1 MVFGLVLFLMSFS
14 VFADTYPVII
24 LYTVGN
30 SHGSSAAL
38 ACSTEVNRIGKY
50 GGGLYQCGY
59 TDNMCIYWNEPA
71 NVGRCDYTKSGV
83 GVSHSS
89 TCPGG
94 GSISGANCINAPA
107 CVAPQVRST
116 VTGLCADQNCD
127 KPICTSD
134 QNPFS
139 NNCKYADNAGL
150 KIDCTDGSTV
160 NVPQTCPPNKW
171 DYLFS
176 PRQGESA
183 TCSDGSTIG
192 YGSNCLDRFVQRNI
206 LESQNPGVAAGAIF
220 LGGVIGGGARPVLTL
235 VGTTMKMVFP
245 IGVKTANQELAVT
258 TGRTVVEARTASQA
272 IANYIKANPTSAYTT
287 SLKTAIANGAAGN
300 TITVDPNTGEVL
312 SVCST
317 AAWSANEL
325 AKAALAAAAA
335 GTATLPMPDIEPFVD
350 LGNNPWVEP
359 AVKALEDDFRRVMA
373 EPSASPVNIPAAA
386 DPLPS
391 PSPSPWSPSPTPIID
406 VGPDS
411 PPVYLLPPLATPL
424 PPPTAPI
431 NPTDPIIMP
440 TPPTLQPDTWK
451 YFDFLPTSNPFSI
464 SPSLPALPETICAY
478 EIHQVVHVPFMG
490 AHNFDIA
497 PCVPLQPLRTVLA
510 WFFSV
515 FTIYTCIFIIFRS
528 NW

>member
-1 MVFGLVLFLMSFS
+1 MKLKMVFGFLLFLMSFS
-14 VFADTYPVII
+14 VFSAY
-24 LYTVGN
+24 YTGGTTSALPACN
-30 SHGSSAAL
+30 SYRDSVLPQWPNGS
-38 ACSTEVNRIGKY
+38 C
-50 GGGLYQCGY
+50 
-59 TDNMCIYWNEPA
+59 
-71 NVGRCDYTKSGV
+71 SGV
-83 GVSHSS
+83 SVGIYSGETNPSCSS
-89 TCPGG
+89 SNSRYYTFNGDQFNQHLKHFYSCLV
-94 GSISGANCINAPA
+94 AYPA
-107 CVAPQVRST
+107 CPVGQYRST
-116 VTGLCADQNCD
+116 DTGLCVSSDPCE
-127 KPICTSD
+127 KPICTND

-150 KIDCTDGSTV
+150 KLDCTDGSTV
-160 NVPQTCPPNKW
+160 NVPQTCPPNAW

-176 PRQGESA
+176 PRQGETA

-192 YGSNCLDRFVQRNI
+192 YGANCLDRYVQRNI
-206 LESQNPGVAAGAIF
+206 LESKNPGIAAGAIF

-335 GTATLPMPDIEPFVD
+335 GTATLPLPDIEPFID

-424 PPPTAPI
+424 PPPTSPI

-464 SPSLPALPETICAY
+464 SPSLPVLPETTCAY

-497 PCVPLQPLRTVLA
+497 PCVPLQPLRIVLA
-510 WFFSV
+510 WFFAV